1 MCIINKEQIVHD
13 LAITYAK
20 SKLNEYVL
28 DRREAPLAGN
38 TSMSNDEIQYLKRAY
53 DFAIQNLSD

>member
-1 MCIINKEQIVHD
+1 MDKEQIVHD

-20 SKLNEYVL
+20 SKLNEYIF
-28 DRREAPLAGN
+28 DKRKAPLAGN

>member
-1 MCIINKEQIVHD
+1 MNKEQIVHD

-28 DRREAPLAGN
+28 DKREAPLAGN
-38 TSMSNDEIQYLKRAY
+38 TSMSNNEIQYLKRAY

>member
-1 MCIINKEQIVHD
+1 MDKEQIVHD

-28 DRREAPLAGN
+28 DRREQGCKDLLRCKC
-38 TSMSNDEIQYLKRAY
+38 QK
-53 DFAIQNLSD
+53 